1 MSKKK
6 QHHEEH
12 VDEAWLLPYSD
23 MLTLLLALFI
33 VMFAMGQTDKSKFQA
48 MAQEFSVIFAGGSA
62 MMNNS
67 GDSAV
72 IPTGSPTEAQAIK
85 SASELEE
92 DKMTEVKKQLEQEIQ
107 QEGYADK
114 IKVELNGDG
123 LDIAIQDVVLF
134 NSGEADVLQNVSPLL
149 TKISDMLKGLDNK
162 IKVVGHTDN
171 VPISNSKFRS
181 NWDLSAMRAINV
193 MNFMTSTGQIAQDR
207 MSIQAYGDQMPKYS
221 NDTEEG
227 RAKNRRVEIVLA
239 RKYPSNTD
247 ENTKPNQ

>member
-72 IPTGSPTEAQAIK
+72 IPTGSPTEDQAIK

-149 TKISDMLKGLDNK
+149 SKISDMLQGLDNK

-193 MNFMTSTGQIAQDR
+193 MNFMTTTGKVAQDR

-227 RAKNRRVEIVLA
+227 RAKNRRVEIVVA
-239 RKYPSNTD
+239 RKYPSTAD
-247 ENTKPNQ
+247 ESASN

>member
-48 MAQEFSVIFAGGSA
+48 MAKEFSVIFAGGSA

-72 IPTGSPTEAQAIK
+72 IPTGSPTEDQAIK
-85 SASELEE
+85 SDSELEE

-149 TKISDMLKGLDNK
+149 SKISDMLQGLDNK

-193 MNFMTSTGQIAQDR
+193 MNFMTTTGKVAQDR

-227 RAKNRRVEIVLA
+227 RAKNRRVEIVVA
-239 RKYPSNTD
+239 RKYPSTTD
-247 ENTKPNQ
+247 ENANN

>member
-48 MAQEFSVIFAGGSA
+48 MAKEFSVIFAGGSA

-72 IPTGSPTEAQAIK
+72 IPTGSPTEDQAIK
-85 SASELEE
+85 SDSELEE

-149 TKISDMLKGLDNK
+149 SKISDMLQGLDNK

-193 MNFMTSTGQIAQDR
+193 MNFMTTTGKVAQDR

-227 RAKNRRVEIVLA
+227 RAKNRRVEIVVA
-239 RKYPSNTD
+239 RKYPSTTD
-247 ENTKPNQ
+247 ENKNN